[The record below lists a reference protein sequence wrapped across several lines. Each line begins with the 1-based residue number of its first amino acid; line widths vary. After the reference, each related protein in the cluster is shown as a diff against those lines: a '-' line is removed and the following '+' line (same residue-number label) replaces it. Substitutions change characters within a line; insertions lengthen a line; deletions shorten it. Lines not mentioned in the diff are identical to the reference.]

1 MADSPTA
8 TRLHPSN
15 LDISRAF
22 MWWHETEMNLV
33 GVGSPN
39 GVIFGISWKASVYFA
54 PKLWL
59 LICTGLIPRIRLEST
74 PLPSC
79 TT

>member
-22 MWWHETEMNLV
+22 MWWHETELNL
-33 GVGSPN
+33 VGSPN
-39 GVIFGISWKASVYFA
+39 GVTFGISCKASVYFA
-54 PKLWL
+54 PRPRL